1 MNQLNRETQTMV
13 KRFVNESE
21 GAEKMLHDQI
31 RKMNFPWIVGAVF
44 FWVFFLILPLVYF
57 TITH

>member
-21 GAEKMLHDQI
+21 GAEKMLRDQI

-44 FWVFFLILPLVYF
+44 LWVFFLILPLVYF
-57 TITH
+57 MITH